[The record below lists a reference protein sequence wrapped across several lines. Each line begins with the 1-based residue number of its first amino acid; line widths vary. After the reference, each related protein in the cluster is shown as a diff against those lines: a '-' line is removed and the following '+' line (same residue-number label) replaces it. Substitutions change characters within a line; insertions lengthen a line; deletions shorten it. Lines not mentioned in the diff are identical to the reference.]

1 MYHFRIRSRW
11 LTASS
16 EGTGLGNSIAIP
28 DQGWHTWRIEWDR
41 RSNNWATETITW
53 YMDGQQFQQLTGSQ
67 LTQDIWNAL
76 AHSSLYFILNVA
88 VGGTWVSCF
97 CFLLKVLIYYHC

>member
-1 MYHFRIRSRW
+1 
-11 LTASS
+11 
-16 EGTGLGNSIAIP
+16 
-28 DQGWHTWRIEWDR
+28 
-41 RSNNWATETITW
+41 
-53 YMDGQQFQQLTGSQ
+53 MDGQQFQQLSGSQ

-97 CFLLKVLIYYHC
+97 CFLLKSANRSLLTNHKSLGIPIQIP